1 MREARRRVS
10 AVAAATIDTR
20 WGRVEYVD
28 QGDGVPVFL
37 SHGVFGG
44 HDNVRDLVDLWFG
57 TQYRAIE
64 PARFPLCQ
72 PWVRQL

>member
-1 MREARRRVS
+1 MGHTYRAEMREARQRVS

-44 HDNVRDLVDLWFG
+44 HDNVRDQSLIARLV
-57 TQYRAIE
+57 RAVV
-64 PARFPLCQ
+64 PDS
-72 PWVRQL
+72 